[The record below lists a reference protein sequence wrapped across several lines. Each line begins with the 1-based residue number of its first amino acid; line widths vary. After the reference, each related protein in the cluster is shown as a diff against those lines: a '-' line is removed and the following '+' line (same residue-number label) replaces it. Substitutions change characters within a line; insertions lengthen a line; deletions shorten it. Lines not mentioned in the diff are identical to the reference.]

1 MKNLQPFLKKV
12 RLSVALVAVTLS
24 ATAQQKADL
33 IIYNGKIAT
42 MATPGEFKQAIAMQN
57 GLILATGTT
66 QAILHTYQNKNS
78 KLIDAG
84 GKTVIPGLNDS
95 HMHAI
100 REGLN
105 FNMELRW

>member
-1 MKNLQPFLKKV
+1 MKTFFAIVCGLLWPLLAATNLL
-12 RLSVALVAVTLS
+12 
-24 ATAQQKADL
+24 AQSNADM

-42 MATPGEFKQAIAMQN
+42 MEKPGEFKQAIAMQN
-57 GLILATGTT
+57 GLILGTGTS
-66 QAILHTYQNKNS
+66 AYIL
-78 KLIDAG
+78 KLYKSSATKLVDAG

-105 FNMELRW
+105 YNMELRWDG